1 MVDEPKRSNWKIT
14 PVARDNAR
22 RLRRDLTDAER
33 AVWKE
38 LRAHRLN
45 GAGFRRQK
53 PIGPYIVDFI
63 CEAAGLIVEIDGGQ
77 HYEADGLASDAR
89 RDNYLASEGYKV
101 LRFSNHNVLTN
112 LPGVL
117 DVISSTIHAEA
128 PSLTSPASGGGEEGG
143 DAA

>member
-1 MVDEPKRSNWKIT
+1 MTTNFNATFVDST
-14 PVARDNAR
+14 LCCHV
-22 RLRRDLTDAER
+22 LTYHSLCEEYSYCCAIALSYPYVTWSVLAWNDAVRYLLGPIWQE
-33 AVWKE
+33 AV
-38 LRAHRLN
+38 
-45 GAGFRRQK
+45 
-53 PIGPYIVDFI
+53 
-63 CEAAGLIVEIDGGQ
+63 IVEIDGGQ